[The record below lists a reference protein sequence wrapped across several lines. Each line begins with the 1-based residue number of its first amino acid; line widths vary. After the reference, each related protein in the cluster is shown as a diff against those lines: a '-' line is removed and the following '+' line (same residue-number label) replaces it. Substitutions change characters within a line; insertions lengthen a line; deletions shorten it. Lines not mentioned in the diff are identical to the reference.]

1 MLITWGYRVRHSI
14 MERIDSRARW
24 IFSLIFLF
32 SITMFWDARFLFFFF
47 ILGFTWYSLAN
58 VKWAE
63 ARRAWLTVSMILFTM
78 IVVNT
83 IITGGGAGG
92 IVPEGGT
99 LVWPQGFTMPITGWT
114 IHFGLTYERLWF
126 ALCQILRILPISAV
140 FIIIPFSMDPRLYGV
155 TFKGLGLPDKVAY
168 TMELAFRY
176 VPTLARDFNLTMDAQ
191 KARGYE
197 LERMG
202 GSLLQQIV
210 RIAPLLVP
218 VTMNSIITGE
228 DVTNAMDLRCFGT
241 HKRTWLIK
249 LVYRKSDYLLIAFSV
264 LLIIASFILTAFL
277 GVGEFTVPSWF
288 LTMVGAG

>member
-1 MLITWGYRVRHSI
+1 MLITWGYRVRNSI

-24 IFSLIFLF
+24 IFSLVFLF
-32 SITMFWDARFLFFFF
+32 AITMFWDARFLAFFF
-47 ILGFTWYSLAN
+47 ILGFTWYSLAK

-63 ARRAWLTVSMILFTM
+63 ARRAWLMVSMILFTM
-78 IVVNT
+78 IVINT

-99 LVWPQGFTMPITGWT
+99 LVWPEGFTMPITGWT
-114 IHFGLTYERLWF
+114 LYFGLTYERLWF
-126 ALCQILRILPISAV
+126 AVCQLLRILPISAV
-140 FIIIPFSMDPRLYGV
+140 FIVIPFSMDPRLYGV

-210 RIAPLLVP
+210 RVAPLLVP

-241 HKRTWLIK
+241 HKRTWLVK
-249 LVYRKSDYLLIAFSV
+249 LTYRKRDIALIVFSV
-264 LLIIASFILTAFL
+264 LLISTSLFLTSVMGL
-277 GVGEFTVPSWF
+277 GGFTVPSWF
-288 LTMVGAG
+288 LTLVGA

>member
-1 MLITWGYRVRHSI
+1 MLITWGYRVRNSI

-24 IFSLIFLF
+24 IFSLVFLF
-32 SITMFWDARFLFFFF
+32 AITMFWDARFLAFFF
-47 ILGFTWYSLAN
+47 ILGFTWYSLAK

-63 ARRAWLTVSMILFTM
+63 ARRAWLMVSMILFTM
-78 IVVNT
+78 IVINT

-99 LVWPQGFTMPITGWT
+99 LVWPEGFTMPITGWT
-114 IHFGLTYERLWF
+114 LYFGLTYERLWF
-126 ALCQILRILPISAV
+126 AVCQLLRILPISAV
-140 FIIIPFSMDPRLYGV
+140 FIVIPFSMDPRLYGV

-210 RIAPLLVP
+210 RVAPLLVP

-241 HKRTWLIK
+241 HKRTWLVK
-249 LVYRKSDYLLIAFSV
+249 LTYRKRDIALIVFSV
-264 LLIIASFILTAFL
+264 LLIATSLILTSVMGL
-277 GVGEFTVPSWF
+277 GGFTVPSWF
-288 LTMVGAG
+288 LTLVGA

>member
-1 MLITWGYRVRHSI
+1 MLITWGYRVRNSI

-58 VKWAE
+58 VKWVE
-63 ARRAWLTVSMILFTM
+63 VRRAWLTVSMILFTM

-99 LVWPQGFTMPITGWT
+99 LVWPEGFTMPITGWT

-126 ALCQILRILPISAV
+126 AVCQVLRILPISAV

-241 HKRTWLIK
+241 HKRTWLVK
-249 LVYRKSDYLLIAFSV
+249 LTYRKWDIALIVFSV
-264 LLIIASFILTAFL
+264 LLIVTSIILTSFMGL
-277 GVGEFTVPSWF
+277 GGFTVPSWF
-288 LTMVGAG
+288 LSLAGA

>member
-1 MLITWGYRVRHSI
+1 MLITWGYRVRNSI

-32 SITMFWDARFLFFFF
+32 SITMFWDARFLVFFF
-47 ILGFTWYSLAN
+47 ILGFTWYSLAK
-58 VKWAE
+58 VKWVE
-63 ARRAWLTVSMILFTM
+63 VRRAWLTVSMILFTM

-99 LVWPQGFTMPITGWT
+99 LVWPEGFTMPITGWT

-126 ALCQILRILPISAV
+126 AVCQVLRILPISAV

-241 HKRTWLIK
+241 HKRTWLVK
-249 LVYRKSDYLLIAFSV
+249 LTYRKWDIALNVFSV
-264 LLIIASFILTAFL
+264 LLIVTSLILTSVMGL
-277 GVGEFTVPSWF
+277 GGFTVPSWF
-288 LTMVGAG
+288 LSLAGA

>member
-1 MLITWGYRVRHSI
+1 MLITWGYRVRNSI

-24 IFSLIFLF
+24 IFSLVFLF
-32 SITMFWDARFLFFFF
+32 AITMFWDARFLAFFF
-47 ILGFTWYSLAN
+47 ILGFTWYSLAK

-63 ARRAWLTVSMILFTM
+63 ARRAWLMVSMILFTM
-78 IVVNT
+78 IVINT

-99 LVWPQGFTMPITGWT
+99 LVWPEGFTMPITGWT
-114 IHFGLTYERLWF
+114 LYFGLTYERLWF
-126 ALCQILRILPISAV
+126 AVCQLLRILPISAV
-140 FIIIPFSMDPRLYGV
+140 FIVIPFSMDPRLYGV

-210 RIAPLLVP
+210 RVAPLLVP

-241 HKRTWLIK
+241 HKRTWLVK
-249 LVYRKSDYLLIAFSV
+249 LTYRKRDIALIVFSV
-264 LLIIASFILTAFL
+264 LLISTSLFLTSVM
-277 GVGEFTVPSWF
+277 GMGGFTVPSWF
-288 LTMVGAG
+288 LTLVGA

>member
-1 MLITWGYRVRHSI
+1 MLITWGYRVRNSI

-24 IFSLIFLF
+24 IYSLVFLF
-32 SITMFWDARFLFFFF
+32 AITMFWDARFLAFFF
-47 ILGFTWYSLAN
+47 ILGFTWYSLAK

-63 ARRAWLTVSMILFTM
+63 ARRAWLMVSMILFTM
-78 IVVNT
+78 IVINT

-99 LVWPQGFTMPITGWT
+99 LVWPEGFTMPITGWT
-114 IHFGLTYERLWF
+114 LHFGLTYERLWF
-126 ALCQILRILPISAV
+126 AICQLLRILPISAV
-140 FIIIPFSMDPRLYGV
+140 FIVIPFSMDPRLYGV

-210 RIAPLLVP
+210 RVAPLLVP

-241 HKRTWLIK
+241 HKRTWLVK
-249 LVYRKSDYLLIAFSV
+249 LTYRKRDIALIVFSV
-264 LLIIASFILTAFL
+264 LLITTSLILTSVM
-277 GVGEFTVPSWF
+277 GMGGFTVPSWF
-288 LTMVGAG
+288 LTLVGA

>member
-1 MLITWGYRVRHSI
+1 MLITWGYRVRNSI

-24 IFSLIFLF
+24 IFSLVFLF
-32 SITMFWDARFLFFFF
+32 AITMFWDARFLAFFF
-47 ILGFTWYSLAN
+47 ILGFTWYSLAK

-63 ARRAWLTVSMILFTM
+63 ARRAWLMVSMILFTM
-78 IVVNT
+78 IVINT

-99 LVWPQGFTMPITGWT
+99 LVWPEGFTMPITGWT
-114 IHFGLTYERLWF
+114 LYFGLTYERLWF
-126 ALCQILRILPISAV
+126 AVCQLLRILPISAV
-140 FIIIPFSMDPRLYGV
+140 FIVIPFSMDPRLYGV

-210 RIAPLLVP
+210 RVAPLLVP

-241 HKRTWLIK
+241 HKRTWLVK
-249 LVYRKSDYLLIAFSV
+249 LTYRKRDIALIVFSV
-264 LLIIASFILTAFL
+264 LLIVTSLILTSVM
-277 GVGEFTVPSWF
+277 GMGGFTVPSWF
-288 LTMVGAG
+288 LTLVGA